1 MKRVSDSDFRTAI
14 RLLTALAEKRGES
27 VRENELSRKA
37 GLLVKKWKKII
48 NKHWT

>member
-37 GLLVKKWKKII
+37 GLLVKKWKIII